1 MGEKSLKILFL
12 SSYPPRKCGIA
23 TFTQDLVTSLRQL
36 PLVTIGIVALGDG
49 SYGYGDEVL
58 FSIERHEE
66 KDYQE
71 AAKRINES
79 GYDLLIIE
87 HEYGLFGKEDGKEV
101 LTLAKE
107 IHLPIVT
114 TFHTILSHPNERQKD
129 ILSSLCNLSDAV
141 VTMAGNSRDMLV
153 STYDADV
160 TKIHVIPHG
169 VPSFEGYQN
178 RDALKAEADLEGRII
193 ISTFGLLSSGKGL
206 EYGIEALE
214 NVVKTHPKVIYLIA
228 GQTHP
233 VVREREGELYRH
245 KLQYLV
251 SSHGLENHVRFINH
265 YFSQEDIVKLLL
277 MSDIYLTPYLGKE
290 QAVSGTLA
298 YAAGCGKAI
307 VSTPYPYAKELLD
320 EGRGCLAD
328 FADVSSLSK
337 QLSFLLDNPD
347 ELHRMERKMKVYG
360 SAMVWSSVAC
370 RYAELCKS
378 IVEAGVKA

>member
-1 MGEKSLKILFL
+1 MEEKSLKILFL

-49 SYGYGDEVL
+49 SCGYDNEVL